1 MRLHTNI
8 SDRLVDIFIGTITA
22 DSKPYRVQQVLLE
35 SLSDYFTKALRADTF
50 DEGKAGRLQTPDDDG
65 YSWEVLL
72 HWAVHRHMVNGHM
85 LPIDCWI
92 MGDEYQIHAFQNEV
106 MLEMLM
112 YYSAITAEY
121 DILEHG
127 IDSTCP
133 RTLVR
138 RLLVEELVEM
148 VYGTKDVNLDELD
161 NLTGVGV
168 VGDIL
173 RAKNKHDSNN
183 VAFNACTRFGLEH
196 EGEVGVGPGD
206 RLIEVYV
213 GERRSESKPF
223 RVQQVLL
230 EQLSE
235 YFVKALRRDS
245 FSEGEDGRLSF
256 PEDDLDV
263 WEVLLHWAVVR
274 SLPAWSST
282 NGKEKEAL
290 LIRCW
295 VLGDKYQLSPFQNEV
310 MLDLIMYQST
320 DLAGV
325 ENLMLGV
332 KLTRPGSE
340 LRRVM
345 AQELVWRIQAHGDV
359 EVSQISELD
368 GTMSTVDFLKA
379 QTEYY
384 EDKDMAFT
392 GQSKFGS
399 TPPSDDVL
407 GPQGIWKEYMV
418 GDFVPQR
425 AWLWNKSIDMWTF

>member
-1 MRLHTNI
+1 M
-8 SDRLVDIFIGTITA
+8 DG
-22 DSKPYRVQQVLLE
+22 
-35 SLSDYFTKALRADTF
+35 
-50 DEGKAGRLQTPDDDG
+50 EGFSSSVARSLQT
-65 YSWEVLL
+65 
-72 HWAVHRHMVNGHM
+72 
-85 LPIDCWI
+85 
-92 MGDEYQIHAFQNEV
+92 
-106 MLEMLM
+106 
-112 YYSAITAEY
+112 
-121 DILEHG
+121 
-127 IDSTCP
+127 
-133 RTLVR
+133 
-138 RLLVEELVEM
+138 
-148 VYGTKDVNLDELD
+148 
-161 NLTGVGV
+161 
-168 VGDIL
+168 
-173 RAKNKHDSNN
+173 
-183 VAFNACTRFGLEH
+183 
-196 EGEVGVGPGD
+196 D

-290 LIRCW
+290 LLRCW
-295 VLGDKYQLSPFQNEV
+295 VLSDKYQLPPFQNEV

-392 GQSKFGS
+392 NQSKFGS

>member
-1 MRLHTNI
+1 MDALSANYIASLSKPHSVLSRDIPATTNRARLVGNQSTLLTTRWRDLNHDYGDVAESLR

-50 DEGKAGRLQTPDDDG
+50 DEGRAGRLQTPDDDG

-106 MLEMLM
+106 MLELLM

-196 EGEVGVGPGD
+196 EGEVGVGPG
-206 RLIEVYV
+206 
-213 GERRSESKPF
+213 GTW
-223 RVQQVLL
+223 
-230 EQLSE
+230 
-235 YFVKALRRDS
+235 RD
-245 FSEGEDGRLSF
+245 
-256 PEDDLDV
+256 
-263 WEVLLHWAVVR
+263 
-274 SLPAWSST
+274 T
-282 NGKEKEAL
+282 
-290 LIRCW
+290 
-295 VLGDKYQLSPFQNEV
+295 
-310 MLDLIMYQST
+310 
-320 DLAGV
+320 
-325 ENLMLGV
+325 
-332 KLTRPGSE
+332 
-340 LRRVM
+340 
-345 AQELVWRIQAHGDV
+345 WR
-359 EVSQISELD
+359 
-368 GTMSTVDFLKA
+368 
-379 QTEYY
+379 
-384 EDKDMAFT
+384 
-392 GQSKFGS
+392 
-399 TPPSDDVL
+399 
-407 GPQGIWKEYMV
+407 EYMV
-418 GDFVPQR
+418 GNHIPWRPWRWSEDLHGWAF
-425 AWLWNKSIDMWTF
+425 